1 MEGIGLM
8 SQVPPQPHQAA
19 QTSDAPAADGSAA
32 GVSLESLVL
41 AHHAA
46 VYRYAFRLAGTAADA
61 EDLAQQTF
69 LIAQQKLHQLRE
81 TERASGW
88 LFAITRTSYLKSL
101 AKRMPATCDGDLAD
115 TPAPCRE
122 ILEIDSQELQQVL
135 AELPPE
141 LRLTLVMFYF
151 EELSYKE
158 IAQELEIPIGT
169 VMSRLSRAKQRLR
182 ERLGIEVPAASPPRK
197 QTVDSG
203 LSVASRSTH
212 TAP

>member
-1 MEGIGLM
+1 M
-8 SQVPPQPHQAA
+8 SQVSPEPKQAA
-19 QTSDAPAADGSAA
+19 QMPEAAAADGTAV
-32 GVSLESLVL
+32 GVSLESLVM

-46 VYRYAFRLAGTAADA
+46 VFRYAFRLTGAVADA
-61 EDLAQQTF
+61 EDLVQQTF

-88 LFAITRTSYLKSL
+88 LFAIARTSYLKSL
-101 AKRMPATCDGDLAD
+101 AKWFPATCDADPAD

-122 ILEIDSQELQQVL
+122 ILEVDSQELQQVL

-151 EELSYKE
+151 EDLSYKE

-169 VMSRLSRAKQRLR
+169 VMSRLSRAKHKLR
-182 ERLGIEVPAASPPRK
+182 ERLGVDVPAAPAPRK
-197 QTVDSG
+197 QAVAPGHFD
-203 LSVASRSTH
+203 ASRSTH

>member
-1 MEGIGLM
+1 M

-19 QTSDAPAADGSAA
+19 QTSDAPAADGSSA

-46 VYRYAFRLAGTAADA
+46 VYRYAFRLVGTVADA

-81 TERASGW
+81 TERATGW
-88 LFAITRTSYLKSL
+88 LFAITRTSYLKSI

-203 LSVASRSTH
+203 LSVTSRSTH